1 MRLCSLTKTV
11 GFLSGTRGLL
21 EAAIEAAI
29 DAASP
34 REAFVVL
41 NRCGKVLNLPTSLR
55 LPPPNLNDEVLRTK
69 PVLEVTAEEADVEV
83 EAEAAF
89 EGFSAS

>member
-1 MRLCSLTKTV
+1 M
-11 GFLSGTRGLL
+11 

-69 PVLEVTAEEADVEV
+69 PVLEVTAEAAVEV
-83 EAEAAF
+83 EAEAAI

>member
-1 MRLCSLTKTV
+1 M

-34 REAFVVL
+34 RDAFVVL

-69 PVLEVTAEEADVEV
+69 PVLEVTVEAAVEV
-83 EAEAAF
+83 EAEATI